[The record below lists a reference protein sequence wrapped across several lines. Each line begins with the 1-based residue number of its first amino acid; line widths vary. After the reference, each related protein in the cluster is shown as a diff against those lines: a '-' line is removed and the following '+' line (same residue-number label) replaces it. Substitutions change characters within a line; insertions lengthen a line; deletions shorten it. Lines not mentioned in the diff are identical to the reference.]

1 MAAPTNR
8 GVLTQNDTERLCPVA
23 GCEFVGSLPAVYV
36 HAAEQAAAEDTAT
49 DHGHGAVAADPEAY
63 LGAAPQA
70 VEFW

>member
-1 MAAPTNR
+1 MAASPNC
-8 GVLTQNDTERLCPVA
+8 GVLTQNDTERSCPVA

-36 HAAEQAAAEDTAT
+36 HAEERAAVEDAAT